1 MALTVILLVARGNDN
16 QIEEETNERIRV
28 STVGHPVDSDR
39 GLRTDDP
46 GTDTG
51 IDSRTDPE
59 TEVTTYEETTV
70 AAANTDD
77 IDVDPV
83 EPEPE
88 TEEIRSV
95 EELADYVLNAGLDG
109 PDREAFLGDRYDEVQ
124 AWIDTN
130 YEAPTYVY
138 TQVYEEPDYY
148 YPSGDGLNPEDGI
161 NYYYGTLET
170 YYNLDMSGVV
180 DWMHDLGYEGDYW
193 VRDDGVKMFGDY
205 VMVAAEYDQYPKGSI
220 VDTSLGTGMVCDT
233 GEGGWNWFDIAV
245 DWGN

>member
-124 AWIDTN
+124 AYIDAN
-130 YEAPTYVY
+130 FVPPHEDELMDYPTGNV
-138 TQVYEEPDYY
+138 
-148 YPSGDGLNPEDGI
+148 LNPYDGI
-161 NYYYGTLET
+161 NYYGGVLET
-170 YYNLDMSGVV
+170 YYDMDMSWCIGVIR
-180 DWMHDLGYEGDYW
+180 DMGYDEVNYPYW
-193 VRDDGVKMFGDY
+193 IRSDGVKMLGDY
-205 VMVAAEYDQYPKGSI
+205 VMCAADFDYEPRGTFTM
-220 VDTSLGTGMVCDT
+220 TSLGPAIVVDT
-233 GEGGWNWFDIAV
+233 GLGGWGWHDIAV
-245 DWGN
+245 EGW